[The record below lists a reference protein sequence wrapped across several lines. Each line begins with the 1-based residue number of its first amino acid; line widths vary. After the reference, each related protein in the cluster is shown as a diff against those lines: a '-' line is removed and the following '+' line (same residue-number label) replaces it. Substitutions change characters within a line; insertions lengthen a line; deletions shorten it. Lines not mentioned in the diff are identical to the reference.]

1 MMMKMIGALLDN
13 VDWCLMDDDD
23 DDDDDDW
30 CFTGMDCVST
40 MVSLQS

>member
-1 MMMKMIGALLDN
+1 MMKMIGALLDN

-23 DDDDDDW
+23 DDDDW